1 MLPAKGFA
9 VSTHR
14 RPEGAEA
21 EQWAQ
26 LDSRFRGALLAYF
39 LRRVG
44 DRSEA
49 EDLTQEV
56 FARLSRQNHQP
67 EAMQAYLFV
76 TAANLLKDRA
86 RSRATRRAK
95 DHQSLDAV
103 APKAD
108 SPRNLI
114 EDRDPERVLVGKDA
128 LREFVIGLAAL
139 NERTRDIFIL
149 ARIENMHQSD
159 IAKLFGISVSA
170 VEKHVM
176 KALSHLGARL
186 ARK

>member
-1 MLPAKGFA
+1 
-9 VSTHR
+9 VSTHHWPR
-14 RPEGAEA
+14 KAEA
-21 EQWAQ
+21 QHWLD
-26 LDSRFRGALLAYF
+26 LDSRFRGALFSYF

-44 DRSEA
+44 DRSDA

-86 RSRATRRAK
+86 RARATRFASA
-95 DHQSLDAV
+95 HQDLDA
-103 APKAD
+103 ASPNLD

-114 EDRDPERVLVGKDA
+114 EDRDPERVLVAKDT
-128 LREFVIGLAAL
+128 LREFVAGLEAL
-139 NERTRDIFIL
+139 GERTRDIFVL
-149 ARIENMHQSD
+149 ARIEHMHQRD

-170 VEKHVM
+170 VEKHIM

-186 ARK
+186 SRE